1 MLIKKTITFLINNMN
16 NTGGKTLKKI
26 WTYIKN
32 YWYVPVVVVAGIAVY
47 FVTRNKDNMFFQM
60 FKKALEQNKKDIEK
74 IENNNANA
82 EVERQKAQ
90 QDAEAYL
97 EKLKEGYRKKMAEL
111 EDEKKRRAEELLE
124 NSDDPEKLAK
134 ELSKVT
140 GWKYIPPED

>member
-1 MLIKKTITFLINNMN
+1 MN

>member
-1 MLIKKTITFLINNMN
+1 MN
-16 NTGGKTLKKI
+16 NTGGKALKKI

-32 YWYVPVVVVAGIAVY
+32 YWYVPVIVVAGIAVY
-47 FVTRNKDNMFFQM
+47 FVTKNKDNMFFQM

-74 IENNNANA
+74 IENNNVNA
-82 EVERQKAQ
+82 EAERQKAQ

-97 EKLKEGYRKKMAEL
+97 EKVKEGYRKKMAEL
-111 EDEKKRRAEELLE
+111 EDEKKQRAEELLE

-140 GWKYIPPED
+140 GWKYVPPED

>member
-1 MLIKKTITFLINNMN
+1 MN
-16 NTGGKTLKKI
+16 NTGGKILKKI
-26 WTYIKN
+26 WAYIKN

-74 IENNNANA
+74 SETNNANA
-82 EVERQKAQ
+82 KVERQKAQ
-90 QDAEAYL
+90 QDAEAQL
-97 EKLKEGYRKKMAEL
+97 ERLKESYRKRMAEL
-111 EDEKKRRAEELLE
+111 EDEKKQRAKELLE
-124 NSDDPEKLAK
+124 NSDEPEKLAK

>member
-1 MLIKKTITFLINNMN
+1 MN

-82 EVERQKAQ
+82 EAERQKAQ

-111 EDEKKRRAEELLE
+111 EDEKKQRAEELLE

>member
-1 MLIKKTITFLINNMN
+1 MITFLINNMN
-16 NTGGKTLKKI
+16 NTGGKALKKI

-32 YWYVPVVVVAGIAVY
+32 YWYVPVIVVAGIAVY
-47 FVTRNKDNMFFQM
+47 FVTKNKDNMFFQM

-74 IENNNANA
+74 IENNNVNA
-82 EVERQKAQ
+82 EAERQKAQ

-97 EKLKEGYRKKMAEL
+97 EKVKEGYRKKMAEL
-111 EDEKKRRAEELLE
+111 EDEKKQRAEELLE

-140 GWKYIPPED
+140 GWKYVPPED

>member
-1 MLIKKTITFLINNMN
+1 MN

-82 EVERQKAQ
+82 EAERQKAQ

>member
-1 MLIKKTITFLINNMN
+1 MN

-47 FVTRNKDNMFFQM
+47 FVTRNIDNMFFQM

-82 EVERQKAQ
+82 EAERQKAQ